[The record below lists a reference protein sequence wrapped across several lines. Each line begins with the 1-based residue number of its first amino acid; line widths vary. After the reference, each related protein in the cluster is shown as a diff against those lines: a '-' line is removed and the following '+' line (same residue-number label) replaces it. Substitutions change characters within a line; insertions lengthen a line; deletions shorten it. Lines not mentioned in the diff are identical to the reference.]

1 MIGQTISHYKITSKL
16 GEGGMGEVYRAEDTT
31 LKREVAIKVLPEQ
44 FTQDAERLARFRREA
59 QVLASL
65 NHPNVAAIHGLEE
78 ADGVRFLVLELVEGE
93 TLAERLSKG
102 PLGVEEALEIC
113 RQIAEG
119 LEAAHENGIIHRDLK
134 PANVKVTPEAKVKLL
149 DFGLA
154 KALEDEIPAAD
165 LTHSPTRTDQ
175 MTHVGM
181 IMGTAG
187 YMSPEQA
194 RGQVVDKRTDI
205 WAFGSVLYE
214 LLTGSQVFVGDTVTD
229 ILGAVLHKD
238 PDWKALPE
246 GTPRAIRRL
255 LRRCLERDPHER
267 LRDIGD
273 ARIVIKSVLGE
284 EVEESAE
291 GVGTATPVWWQQPT
305 RVSVVGLMVLVAGV
319 LLGFPLWNLVY
330 DIQPP
335 APTVARFSIA
345 LPADELNPPQ
355 PSLALSPDGTKLVYA
370 AVRDGIKRLYL
381 RAMDQLEAKPI
392 PGSEHGVSPFFSPDG
407 EWVGFFTDHNQVK
420 GELKK
425 WSLLGGEPVTICEV
439 EISRGASWGEDGTI
453 IFGRRPGLW
462 RVSSSGGI
470 PEPLIPEGSPFFPQ
484 ILPGAKVVLFRDR
497 LEGQLYVRVLSLDTG
512 QQSTL
517 MEGARKARYMPT
529 GHLIYQQGNS
539 LLAAPFDLDALELQG
554 TGVPVVDDVW
564 LALGSTPRF
573 EISSSGSLAYVPG
586 SEVDQADALVWVD
599 RHGVEEPF
607 LETQMELSNPRLSPD
622 GKRLAVV
629 ARRGQERP
637 YIRTCEIERCALSPL
652 TSKARVAPVWSP
664 DGSRLFFTA
673 FQAEGVNIWWISSDG
688 TGEPERVLERDYF
701 QFPTSLSSNGK
712 VLVFEDW
719 GERGD
724 RDIFTLRLDGKAKP
738 EPFHVTQSN
747 ERHPVFSPDGNWIV
761 FTSNRSGRDEIY
773 VKRYPAEGGLLAIST
788 DGGQRP
794 FWAPHSGEIFYREG
808 DKMMAASVET
818 EPNLRAGKPRSLFEG
833 LSRLGLEQAQGRG
846 RDYDPTPDGQR
857 FLIVKKGEESLSTQI
872 NVVRNWAEELKRLV
886 PTQK

>member
-93 TLAERLSKG
+93 TLGERLSKG

-119 LEAAHENGIIHRDLK
+119 LEAAHESGIIHRDLK

-175 MTHVGM
+175 MTNVGM

-214 LLTGSQVFVGDTVTD
+214 LLTGSQVFFGDTVTD

-273 ARIVIKSVLGE
+273 ARIVIGHVLSE
-284 EVEESAE
+284 PVEDS
-291 GVGTATPVWWQQPT
+291 GVGVATATPVWWQEPT
-305 RVSVVGLMVLVAGV
+305 RLAVVGLMVLVAGV

-330 DIQPP
+330 NTQPP
-335 APTVARFSIA
+335 PPTVARFSIV
-345 LPADELNPPQ
+345 LPEDEAIPGQ
-355 PSLALSPDGTKLVYA
+355 PSLALSPDGTQLVYA
-370 AVRDGIKRLYL
+370 AVRDNTMRLYL
-381 RAMDQLEAKPI
+381 RATDQLEAKPI
-392 PGSEHGVSPFFSPDG
+392 PGTEHGWSPFFSPDG
-407 EWVGFFTDHNQVK
+407 KWVGFFTLHTQVK

-425 WSLLGGEPVTICEV
+425 WSLLGGEPVTICEGLV
-439 EISRGASWGEDGTI
+439 EGLVGRGASWGEDDTI

-462 RVSSSGGI
+462 RVSSNGGI
-470 PEPLIPEGSPFFPQ
+470 PEPLIPEGGPSFPQ
-484 ILPGAKVVLFRDR
+484 IFPGAKAVLFRDR
-497 LEGQLYVRVLSLDTG
+497 SGVRVLSLDTG

-517 MEGARKARYMPT
+517 MEGAHKGRYLPS
-529 GHLIYQQGNS
+529 GHLVYQQGNS

-564 LALGSTPRF
+564 FAPGAKF
-573 EISSSGSLAYVPG
+573 EVSSSGSLAYVPG
-586 SEVDQADALVWVD
+586 SQVDRADALVWVD
-599 RHGVEEPF
+599 RQGKEEPF
-607 LETQMELSNPRLSPD
+607 LETQMQLYNPRLSPD
-622 GKRLAVV
+622 GKRLAIVT
-629 ARRGQERP
+629 RKGNEGR
-637 YIRTCEIERCALSPL
+637 YIRTCEIERCVLSPL
-652 TSKARVAPVWSP
+652 TSKGGNAPVWSP
-664 DGSRLFFTA
+664 DASRIFFTVREKGA
-673 FQAEGVNIWWISSDG
+673 NMGWISADG
-688 TGEPERVLERDYF
+688 SGEPEGVLEREYF

-724 RDIFTLRLDGKAKP
+724 RDILTLRLDGNAKP
-738 EPFHVTQSN
+738 EPFHVTQFD
-747 ERHPVFSPDGNWIV
+747 ERDPVFSPDGNWIV

-773 VKRYPAEGGLLAIST
+773 VKRYPAEGGLLSIST
-788 DGGQRP
+788 DGGHRP

-808 DKMMAASVET
+808 DKMMTASVET
-818 EPNLRAGKPRSLFEG
+818 QPNVRVGKPRTLFVG
-833 LSRLGLEQAQGRG
+833 LSRLGREPAPVDR

-857 FLIVKKGEESLSTQI
+857 FLIVKRGEESVPTQI
-872 NVVRNWAEELKRLV
+872 NVVLNWAEELKRLV
-886 PTQK
+886 PTEK